1 MKGKTGKMRFAVMAA
16 VLIPLCV
23 VAGAAGAVKTIADMT
38 GSFRTGA
45 VDIDVD
51 VYTAGD
57 GKEAV
62 MGEKTVVDH
71 EGSVSYIPRIVN
83 RGESCYI
90 RASLEAETVEMA
102 GSVETAERQDIMK
115 YLYGIDDRWR
125 YISGYLYYTETF
137 ETGDHV
143 NICEGFHVPEDWDY
157 MKTNE
162 LRVSVTV
169 DAVQSRNFPAD
180 HDVDDPWG
188 NVEITASRT
197 CDGNTVNTVAAP
209 EAVTAAVDGTE
220 TFGKGNG
227 KNIRL
232 SYINKAAGIT
242 IDHDDI
248 FSHALFMPGDVYE
261 GKITIST
268 ENDHEVEVMF
278 KASCGEGPIDGSIPN
293 NSRLDERMPD
303 ESPLTDA
310 LQLEMDNGKAF
321 YSGSLAGRELSEYR
335 TIAGLDAGESRDIHV
350 KITMPEEAD
359 NAYQKKKADITWY
372 FALAENTSDG
382 NMDVAVKTGDDIS
395 ILGSVIVCIL
405 SISAVSLLWK
415 RRIKVKK

>member
-1 MKGKTGKMRFAVMAA
+1 MKGKSGKKSLAVMAA
-16 VLIPLCV
+16 VLISLCLA
-23 VAGAAGAVKTIADMT
+23 AGVAGAVKTIADMT

-57 GKEAV
+57 GKETV
-62 MGEKTVVDH
+62 MGEETVVDY

-90 RASLEAETVEMA
+90 RASLEAETVGTA
-102 GSVETAERQDIMK
+102 GTVETAERQDIMK

-125 YISGYLYYTETF
+125 YISGYLYYTEPF
-137 ETGDHV
+137 ETGDNV
-143 NICEGFHVPEDWDY
+143 DICEGFHVPEDWDY
-157 MKTNE
+157 MKARE

-169 DAVQSRNFPAD
+169 DAVQSRNFPED
-180 HDVDDPWG
+180 HDADDPWG

-209 EAVTAAVDGTE
+209 EEVTAAADGTE
-220 TFGKGNG
+220 TSGKGNG

-242 IDHDDI
+242 IDHDEMM
-248 FSHALFMPGDVYE
+248 SHALFMPGDVYE
-261 GKITIST
+261 GRITISN

-278 KASCGEGPIDGSIPN
+278 KSSCEEGPIEGS
-293 NSRLDERMPD
+293 MPD
-303 ESPLTDA
+303 ESPLADA

-321 YSGSLAGRELSEYR
+321 YSGTLMGNELSEYR

-350 KITMPEEAD
+350 KITMPTEAD
-359 NAYQKKKADITWY
+359 NTYQKKKAEITWY
-372 FALAENTSDG
+372 FAMAENTSDG
-382 NMDVAVKTGDDIS
+382 NMDGAVKTGDDIS
-395 ILGSVIVCIL
+395 ILALAVVCIL
-405 SISAVSLLWK
+405 SISAVSSLWK
-415 RRIKVKK
+415 RRIKSKK